1 MSSLVVTHPP
11 GREAERPY
19 VCDVVLRDWLGLEY
33 ATQCG
38 ERRDTRITVAGD
50 PGGRALHLPD
60 VFFPQAASDWF
71 GPASLPVEPA
81 GAWPDVCAA
90 HAIDSAVPVLFGERR

>member
-11 GREAERPY
+11 GREAERQY
-19 VCDVVLRDWLGLEY
+19 VCDVVLRDWLGLDY
-33 ATQCG
+33 PTQCG

-71 GPASLPVEPA
+71 APASPPVEPA
-81 GAWPDVCAA
+81 GVWPDVSAA
-90 HAIDSAVPVLFGERR
+90 DAIDSAVPVLLGERR